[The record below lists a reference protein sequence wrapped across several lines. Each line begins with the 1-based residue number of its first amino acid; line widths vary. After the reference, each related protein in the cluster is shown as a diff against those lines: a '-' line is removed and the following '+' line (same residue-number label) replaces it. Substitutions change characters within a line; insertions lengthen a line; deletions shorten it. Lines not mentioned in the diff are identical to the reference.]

1 LGGAEFGRRWV
12 WVAPGLGDAGFGWHW
27 VWVTQRFQ
35 RCDEA
40 VHLIEALASEVPR
53 WLKPEYSRALPAALK
68 ALRHPKITVIRMA
81 REAGTIRIMQA
92 PESGT
97 GAKNSQLQS
106 DLRQLGR
113 VLVAYSG
120 GVDSAYLAWTAHRAL
135 GSDMLAVIADSPS
148 LARTHLSDAIAF
160 ANEQGI
166 PIEVICTSELDRPE
180 YTRND
185 GQRCFQCKDELFA
198 AMESLRAVRRFD
210 AIAYGVN
217 LDDQGDFRPGQQ
229 AARQHHVAAPLLKAG
244 LTKQEIRELARQAGL
259 RIWDK
264 PASACLSSRIEY
276 GRPVTR
282 EALEVV
288 ERGEDAIRALGFRQ
302 FRVRHHGDIV
312 RIEIAQEE
320 LERALN
326 PDVAAQFAAIFK
338 TLGFKFV
345 TLDLEGFRSGSMN
358 ALLPVEQLRRTG

>member
-1 LGGAEFGRRWV
+1 
-12 WVAPGLGDAGFGWHW
+12 
-27 VWVTQRFQ
+27 
-35 RCDEA
+35 
-40 VHLIEALASEVPR
+40 
-53 WLKPEYSRALPAALK
+53 
-68 ALRHPKITVIRMA
+68 
-81 REAGTIRIMQA
+81 MQS
-92 PESGT
+92 PESAT
-97 GAKNSQLQS
+97 GAKESQLQVG
-106 DLRQLGR
+106 LRKLGR

-120 GVDSAYLAWTAHRAL
+120 GVDSAYLAWAAHRTL
-135 GSDMLAVIADSPS
+135 GADMLAVIADSPS
-148 LARTHLSDAIAF
+148 LARTQLSDAVAF

-166 PIEVICTSELDRPE
+166 PLEVISTSELDRPE
-180 YTRND
+180 YIRND

-198 AMESLRAVRRFD
+198 VMEELRAARGFD

-229 AARQHHVAAPLLKAG
+229 AARQHHVAAPLLQVG

-288 ERGEDAIRALGFRQ
+288 ERGEDAVRALGFRQ

-312 RIEIAQEE
+312 RIEIAREE
-320 LERALN
+320 LEHALD
-326 PDVAAQFAAIFK
+326 PAMAAEFTAIFK
-338 TLGFKFV
+338 ALGFKFV

-358 ALLPVEQLRRTG
+358 SLLPAEQLRRTG